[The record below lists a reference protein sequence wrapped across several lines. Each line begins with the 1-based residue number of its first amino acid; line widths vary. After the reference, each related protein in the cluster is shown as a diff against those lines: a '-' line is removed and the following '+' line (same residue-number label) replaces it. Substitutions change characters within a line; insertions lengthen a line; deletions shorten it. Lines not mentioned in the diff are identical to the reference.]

1 MFGESNDEEKT
12 GKSKG
17 LAILLAKKVTSKKP
31 MEKEED
37 TEGVESEGSMSDHMV
52 EDIFSAVKEGNKDLF
67 KSALDAYVEM
77 KLSERD

>member
-31 MEKEED
+31 PKDDE
-37 TEGVESEGSMSDHMV
+37 TSEGESDGMSEHMV
-52 EDIFSAVKEGNKDLF
+52 EDIFSAVKEGNKELF